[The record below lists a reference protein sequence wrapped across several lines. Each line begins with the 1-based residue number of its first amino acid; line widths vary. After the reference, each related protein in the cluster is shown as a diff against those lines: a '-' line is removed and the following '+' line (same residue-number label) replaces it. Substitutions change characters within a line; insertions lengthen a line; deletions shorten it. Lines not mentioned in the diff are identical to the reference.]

1 MDDVGDSGGEFGGVD
16 FGRREG
22 DGEGAGGDGGVDE
35 VAGDFEVTGALI
47 FEDGGDDAIDF
58 GGGGEGVIEDGVGD
72 GEVAVDFGLGVEVF
86 DAVMEEGVGGLF
98 GDAWG
103 AGDDEEGDLFGVGVG
118 GGVGEFEAADAVG
131 AADDAEAA
139 ESGVGIG
146 GEAGAL
152 FVAGDEHGEAGFFEG
167 AEEAEGV
174 IADDAEAVLDAVF
187 AEASDEVG
195 GDGGLDGELVG
206 GWHRGMLMDCG
217 REINAGGSSGEERG
231 RSRRGAGGAGG
242 WRLGAGEDEEVV
254 EAELKFFVADEAEVG
269 CGKNLYGLGDIVA
282 VMFF

>member
-1 MDDVGDSGGEFGGVD
+1 
-16 FGRREG
+16 
-22 DGEGAGGDGGVDE
+22 VDE

-118 GGVGEFEAADAVG
+118 GGVGEFEATDAVG

-146 GEAGAL
+146 GETGAL
-152 FVAGDEHGEAGFFEG
+152 FVAGDEHGEAGVFEG

-174 IADDAEAVLDAVF
+174 IADDAEAVFDAVF

-195 GDGGLDGELVG
+195 GDGGFGCG
-206 GWHRGMLMDCG
+206 NGSGWHLGMLMDG
-217 REINAGGSSGEERG
+217 GKEINAGGSAGFGEEAWAFPQ
-231 RSRRGAGGAGG
+231 GAGG
-242 WRLGAGEDEEVV
+242 
-254 EAELKFFVADEAEVG
+254 
-269 CGKNLYGLGDIVA
+269 VA
-282 VMFF
+282 VRCGRRRRGD

>member
-139 ESGVGIG
+139 DAGVGIG

-206 GWHRGMLMDCG
+206 GWHLGMLMDCG
-217 REINAGGSSGEERG
+217 REINAGGN
-231 RSRRGAGGAGG
+231 AG
-242 WRLGAGEDEEVV
+242 
-254 EAELKFFVADEAEVG
+254 
-269 CGKNLYGLGDIVA
+269 
-282 VMFF
+282 